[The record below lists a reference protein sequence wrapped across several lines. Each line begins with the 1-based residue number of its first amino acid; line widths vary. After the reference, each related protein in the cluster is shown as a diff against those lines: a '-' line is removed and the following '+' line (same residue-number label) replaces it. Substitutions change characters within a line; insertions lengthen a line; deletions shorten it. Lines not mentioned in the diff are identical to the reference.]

1 MSTQKRKLFTSTWKE
16 YASSAGSVS
25 ITWHDGH
32 QRSRAQGR
40 GRRTPSHAPITRTQF
55 CPWFWRR
62 AGYSRD
68 CQRRLGERLRRNK
81 QSLGEIK
88 SQGPSEA
95 GKFSDLQ
102 RSLGSMS
109 SMSEITVRPEQA
121 CAATGNHHRLPPRG
135 PAGPPRHPDSQDD
148 SPDFASSLQEMCLKH
163 LLKLTRTLQEPETH
177 RRRGAS
183 RIDDVKAHVQKR
195 CATQNYKK
203 ERW

>member
-1 MSTQKRKLFTSTWKE
+1 MGIKG
-16 YASSAGSVS
+16 A
-25 ITWHDGH
+25 
-32 QRSRAQGR
+32 
-40 GRRTPSHAPITRTQF
+40 GRRAEGDEYPAILQSLGHNSALGF
-55 CPWFWRR
+55 
-62 AGYSRD
+62 GKEHVSYSRD

-95 GKFSDLQ
+95 GKFGDLL
-102 RSLGSMS
+102 RCLGSMS
-109 SMSEITVRPEQA
+109 SMSEITVGPEQA
-121 CAATGNHHRLPPRG
+121 CAATGNHHRLPLRG

-148 SPDFASSLQEMCLKH
+148 SPDFPSSLQEMCLKH

-177 RRRGAS
+177 RRRSAS
-183 RIDDVKAHVQKR
+183 RTDDVMAHVQKR